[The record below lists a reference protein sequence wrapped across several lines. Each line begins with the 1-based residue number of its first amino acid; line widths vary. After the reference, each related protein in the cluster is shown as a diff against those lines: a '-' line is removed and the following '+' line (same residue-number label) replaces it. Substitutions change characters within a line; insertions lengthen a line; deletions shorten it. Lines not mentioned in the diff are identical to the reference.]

1 MSENWWKSI
10 EFIKLCGRAGIVLNP
25 EKFQFSQPVVDFAG
39 FRITKSSVEPL
50 PKYIDAIEGFP
61 TPTNLTDNRSW
72 FGLVNQVSHYAQ
84 LREMINPFRE
94 FLSPK
99 VKFCWSPELES
110 LFVES
115 KQSIIKAIREG
126 VKIFDVKRRTCLRTD
141 WSKNGVGYLLSQKH
155 CNCAGNT
162 SHGCC
167 PDGWKITLAGS
178 RFLSPA
184 EKNYAAVEGEALA
197 VAWALEQTRFFTMVA
212 MTLWLL

>member
-1 MSENWWKSI
+1 M
-10 EFIKLCGRAGIVLNP
+10 
-25 EKFQFSQPVVDFAG
+25 
-39 FRITKSSVEPL
+39 
-50 PKYIDAIEGFP
+50 
-61 TPTNLTDNRSW
+61 
-72 FGLVNQVSHYAQ
+72 
-84 LREMINPFRE
+84 NPFRE

-99 VKFCWSPELES
+99 VKFCWSPEFKS

-141 WSKNGVGYLLSQKH
+141 CSKNGVGYLLSQKH

-184 EKNYAAVEGEALA
+184 EKNYAAVEGEALQLLGPSNKHA
-197 VAWALEQTRFFTMVA
+197 SSLWVAI
-212 MTLWLL
+212 TLWLL